1 MNLCIVMETPFIA
14 LTLVLITTVQGQGIL
29 TVSLDACILSVLLAE
44 QVSAIALMEMLSL
57 SRTQLIL
64 G

>member
-1 MNLCIVMETPFIA
+1 METPFIA
-14 LTLVLITTVQGQGIL
+14 LTLVLITTVQGML
-29 TVSLDACILSVLLAE
+29 VVNCPNSVDTVLLTD
-44 QVSAIALMEMLSL
+44 QVSAVALMEMLSL